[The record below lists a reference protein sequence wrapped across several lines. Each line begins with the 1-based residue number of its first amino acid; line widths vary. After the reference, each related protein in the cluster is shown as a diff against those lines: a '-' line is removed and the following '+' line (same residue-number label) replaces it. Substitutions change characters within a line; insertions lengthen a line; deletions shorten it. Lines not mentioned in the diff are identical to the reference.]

1 MEIQISHTSMEP
13 IYEQI
18 AAQIRLQIR
27 EGTLQAQDP
36 LPSVRGFAR
45 EYRVS
50 ALTVKKAY
58 DLLEEEGFVHT
69 VHGKGTYVAEI
80 SANTVQEEL
89 QKQLESQFL
98 QALAKA
104 RAMKMTEEEILD
116 LVWGRDYFG
125 ELKIVDVNIR
135 RLRLK
140 IEDNAQNP
148 IYITTIWGF
157 GYKWGF

>member
-18 AAQIRLQIR
+18 AGQIRLQIR

-45 EYRVS
+45 AYRVS

-116 LVWGRDYFG
+116 LVRMLMEEY
-125 ELKIVDVNIR
+125 R
-135 RLRLK
+135 
-140 IEDNAQNP
+140 
-148 IYITTIWGF
+148 
-157 GYKWGF
+157 

>member
-1 MEIQISHTSMEP
+1 M
-13 IYEQI
+13 
-18 AAQIRLQIR
+18 
-27 EGTLQAQDP
+27 
-36 LPSVRGFAR
+36 
-45 EYRVS
+45 
-50 ALTVKKAY
+50 KKAY

-116 LVWGRDYFG
+116 LVRMLMEEY
-125 ELKIVDVNIR
+125 R
-135 RLRLK
+135 
-140 IEDNAQNP
+140 
-148 IYITTIWGF
+148 
-157 GYKWGF
+157 

>member
-1 MEIQISHTSMEP
+1 MEIQISHPSMEP

-18 AAQIRLQIR
+18 ASQIRLRIR
-27 EGTLQAQDP
+27 EGSLKSGDP

-45 EYRVS
+45 DYRVS

-89 QKQLESQFL
+89 QKQLETQFL
-98 QALAKA
+98 QALEKA
-104 RAMKMTEEEILD
+104 RRMKMTDEEILE
-116 LVWGRDYFG
+116 LVRMLMEEY
-125 ELKIVDVNIR
+125 R
-135 RLRLK
+135 
-140 IEDNAQNP
+140 
-148 IYITTIWGF
+148 
-157 GYKWGF
+157 

>member
-1 MEIQISHTSMEP
+1 MDIQISHTSMEP

-18 AAQIRLQIR
+18 AGQIRLQIR
-27 EGTLQAQDP
+27 EGRLKAMDP

-69 VHGKGTYVAEI
+69 VHGKGTYVAEV

-89 QKQLESQFL
+89 QKQLEKQFL
-98 QALAKA
+98 QAIEKA
-104 RAMKMTEEEILD
+104 RRMKMNDEEILE
-116 LVWGRDYFG
+116 LVRMLM
-125 ELKIVDVNIR
+125 E
-135 RLRLK
+135 
-140 IEDNAQNP
+140 E
-148 IYITTIWGF
+148 
-157 GYKWGF
+157 YK